1 MCTLYANSRK
11 SLLKSYYYIRPN
23 MFKFKQLM
31 TINKISALEKLC
43 KLISEIIDKCCNP

>member
-11 SLLKSYYYIRPN
+11 CLLKSYYCIRPN

-31 TINKISALEKLC
+31 TISQISALEKLC
-43 KLISEIIDKCCNP
+43 KLISEIIDKCRNP